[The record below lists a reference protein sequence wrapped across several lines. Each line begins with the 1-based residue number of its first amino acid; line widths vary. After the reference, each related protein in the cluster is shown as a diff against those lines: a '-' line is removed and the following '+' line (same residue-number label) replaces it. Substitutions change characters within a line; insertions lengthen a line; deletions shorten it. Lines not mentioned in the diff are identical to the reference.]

1 MNSKTVG
8 ASRKVELPIEGITDA
23 EAVGRGSFGIV
34 YRAMQPAYR
43 REVAV
48 KLLNEALL
56 DADSRRRFERE
67 CQALGSLSG
76 HPNIVTLHNASI
88 TSDGHPYLIMDYLS
102 GGSLA
107 DRISREGRL
116 RWEDAVDIGVKLCGA
131 LAEAHSIEVL
141 HRDVKPENVLVS
153 RFGVPQL
160 ADFGVARV
168 GGSSATGTA
177 TSTGSITGSLAHA
190 SPEAVSGSPTG
201 PTSDVWSLASTIS
214 TLIAGQSPFHRDGD
228 ESLIPLINRI
238 LTSEPRDL
246 GPFGAPDD
254 LCQVLSKCM
263 ARDVTDRPQSAEEF
277 GTLLQAVQSSAG
289 LPVSHMTASAFGN
302 PPVGIEPVGT
312 GYEVSVPDGTY
323 VPDRD
328 VDSLDRGL
336 AASKA
341 SAEPRGRQRRGKFKL
356 HRRGSGTNPEPP
368 PDLEVVLSAPIRE
381 ANATWLRGES
391 RPDEDTVP
399 PSVSPINDVTA
410 ILPAV
415 DEEPA
420 IVVRST
426 MLPHEET
433 SADVLTPPIGT
444 FPTIEQNDE
453 AESRAGAASRQNED
467 EMPPRDVPNEAL
479 EAEWPAVDEQS
490 ATVFRYPRPPE
501 EIVTDPSGPQEI
513 GSGRRRKVA
522 IGAGVST
529 AAIVIAVM
537 AVVLGSP
544 KNDTKNHAP
553 HAVTATVKQSPA
565 STTTT
570 VTTVAPTT
578 IPPTTTPVA
587 APPATVQTT
596 SPRVYSPP
604 ATTYQPPATVY
615 TPPPTATTTVTAP
628 PVASPTTTYCDPR
641 LPSC

>member
-1 MNSKTVG
+1 MNSQTVG

-76 HPNIVTLHNASI
+76 HPNIVTLHSASI

-107 DRISREGRL
+107 DRITREGRL

-153 RFGVPQL
+153 RFGEPQL

-238 LTSEPRDL
+238 LRSEPRDL

-254 LCQVLSKCM
+254 LCQVLSKGM

-277 GTLLQAVQSSAG
+277 GILLQAVQSSAG
-289 LPVSHMTASAFGN
+289 LPVSHMTATSFGN
-302 PPVGIEPVGT
+302 PPAGIEPEGT
-312 GYEVSVPDGTY
+312 GYEASVPDGTF
-323 VPDRD
+323 VPNRD
-328 VDSLDRGL
+328 FDGLDRGP
-336 AASKA
+336 AAPKA

-368 PDLEVVLSAPIRE
+368 PDLGVVLSAPIRE

-391 RPDEDTVP
+391 RPDEATVP
-399 PSVSPINDVTA
+399 PSVSPIKDVAA

-415 DEEPA
+415 AEVPA
-420 IVVRST
+420 TVVRST
-426 MLPHEET
+426 VLPHEET
-433 SADVLTPPIGT
+433 SDDVLTPPIGA

-453 AESRAGAASRQNED
+453 AESRASAATRQNED
-467 EMPPRDVPNEAL
+467 ELPPRDVPNEAL

-501 EIVTDPSGPQEI
+501 EIVTDPSEPQEI

-522 IGAGVST
+522 IGAGVS
-529 AAIVIAVM
+529 AAAVVIAVM
-537 AVVLGSP
+537 ALVLASP
-544 KNDTKNHAP
+544 KNHAP
-553 HAVTATVKQSPA
+553 HSVTVTVKHSHA

-570 VTTVAPTT
+570 VTPTTVAPTT

-596 SPRVYSPP
+596 SPKVYSPP
-604 ATTYQPPATVY
+604 ATTYSPPTTVY
-615 TPPPTATTTVTAP
+615 TPPPTVPVTAP
-628 PVASPTTTYCDPR
+628 PVVSPTTTYCDPR
-641 LPSC
+641 LPGC